1 MRSLLAAAVVVAL
14 SAPAIGSAQND
25 TPFVEVVDRILVKVG
40 DELITLSDLARF
52 TPIMVSVE
60 GLDPRMYATEDAF
73 FADMLERHIE
83 NRLAVISAEEQG
95 LAATDAEVEQFILE
109 RFAGLGTDPATFDA
123 QLRAAGIDPAD
134 FRDYMSALVTR
145 QRLVQLEVTNRLSVS
160 DEDIEAALADQYPD
174 GLVDTWITTS
184 HILVSLPSG
193 VDDAADAEALDEVQR
208 LRAEIAAG
216 TPFEDVAARVNPD
229 ASRNTGGRIGRFR
242 TNQLHA
248 EYSAAAVEL
257 EVGEISGPVRTSF
270 GYHLIRLEALET
282 TPVDDAD
289 RLREEVMFELRA
301 REAEVQQGVFFERL
315 REDIFV
321 EVVSTDFG
329 T

>member
-1 MRSLLAAAVVVAL
+1 MRTLFVVAALVVAL
-14 SAPAIGSAQND
+14 APIPGAAQDD
-25 TPFVEVVDRILVKVG
+25 TPYVEVVDRIMVKVG
-40 DELITLSDLARF
+40 DELITLSDMSRF
-52 TPIMVSVE
+52 APIMVNVE
-60 GLDPRMYATEDAF
+60 GMDPRGYPTEQAF
-73 FADMLERHIE
+73 YEAMLERHVE
-83 NRLAVISAEEQG
+83 NRLAVQAAEEQG

-109 RFAGLGTDPATFDA
+109 RFATLGTDRATFDA
-123 QLRAAGIDPAD
+123 QVRASGIDPAD
-134 FRDYMSALVTR
+134 FQDYMSALVTR

-160 DEDIEAALADQYPD
+160 DEDVEAALEDRYPE

-184 HILVSLPSG
+184 HVLVSMPAGAS
-193 VDDAADAEALDEVQR
+193 DEADAQALDEAQR

-248 EYSAAAVEL
+248 EYSAAAVGL

-282 TPVDDAD
+282 TPVEDAD

-301 REAEVQQGVFFERL
+301 REAEVQQGVYFDRL
-315 REDIFV
+315 REDAFV
-321 EVVSTDFG
+321 EYVSRDFG

>member
-1 MRSLLAAAVVVAL
+1 MRTLFVVAALVVAL
-14 SAPAIGSAQND
+14 APIPGAAQDD
-25 TPFVEVVDRILVKVG
+25 TPYVEVVDRIMVKVG
-40 DELITLSDLARF
+40 DELITLSDVSRF
-52 TPIMVSVE
+52 APIMVNVE
-60 GLDPRMYATEDAF
+60 GMDPRGYPTEQAF
-73 FADMLERHIE
+73 YEAMLERHVE
-83 NRLAVISAEEQG
+83 NRLAVQAAEEQG

-109 RFAGLGTDPATFDA
+109 RFATLGTDRATFDA
-123 QLRAAGIDPAD
+123 QVRASGIDPAD
-134 FRDYMSALVTR
+134 FQDYMSALVTR

-160 DEDIEAALADQYPD
+160 DEDVEAALEDRYPE

-184 HILVSLPSG
+184 HVLVSMPAGAS
-193 VDDAADAEALDEVQR
+193 DEADAQALDEAQR

-248 EYSAAAVEL
+248 EYSAAAVGL

-282 TPVDDAD
+282 TPVEDAD

-301 REAEVQQGVFFERL
+301 REAEVQQGVYFDRL
-315 REDIFV
+315 REDAFV
-321 EVVSTDFG
+321 EYVSRDFG